1 MELQGET
8 PPKFVSMLVKPL
20 LINRK
25 LSADEVYL
33 ELIIQ
38 RTR

>member
-8 PPKFVSMLVKPL
+8 PPKFVSMLVKP